1 MIKISLNEIL
11 GTVTSGGHQGRQRGS
26 FSREDSI
33 MYKGF
38 SDVET
43 NCERMRPWQ
52 KEVVGTLSSGVDAY
66 VTAAPGGGKTLPY
79 ICYWL
84 DYVLRLNA
92 TRVEE
97 RNWNSFSDQIYNLF
111 TNPSVINKLLITVPT
126 RSLADQ
132 TVQEFK
138 EHFARIL
145 VQGISLYL
153 DASIPNIDTPSIE
166 DPKVDSNRLYE
177 ILKILD
183 PTNSLNNLMEERN
196 KIFRSLAGTRLATGE
211 MRDPDNIHKGKL
223 IADIDQ
229 EIQHHISL
237 GIKNII
243 SNMRAGDQS
252 LICLRTGLNNMGNPA
267 TAPVSIAI
275 YESSQKIVNK
285 MPNLA
290 LVVTDESHLAQEREI
305 QDDSRRANIAFSL
318 YNILGALKNRTRET
332 RFCFLSGTE
341 NPDSAENLAEY
352 IEKCFNRQVQV
363 ISSSAGNASSISI
376 VPDDSISQDNVLLN
390 IILKPKQSNNL
401 IVLFSKKR
409 IDRLVELALSKS
421 GRSTSSQIDKG
432 QHQRHQFGGG
442 VIGRGYSGFN
452 RKPGSRPQINQD
464 AMVKNISRVPGASK
478 ISDPIL
484 REAVNAGF
492 GYIYRVPDNDPYKVE
507 KGKDMIIVANLFK
520 TGKIKTLLATD
531 AVGIGVNIDVR
542 NLFIPSVDKI
552 QGGRFQPMKDTEL
565 SQLLNRA
572 GRGAFTFST
581 VITPNQNVP
590 IVSNALSMGID
601 EFEQTVTIESI
612 PRLACASPKWFI
624 SFWNKTVGVGKQIP

>member
-1 MIKISLNEIL
+1 M
-11 GTVTSGGHQGRQRGS
+11 
-26 FSREDSI
+26 

-38 SDVET
+38 SDVES

-66 VTAAPGGGKTLPY
+66 VAAAPGGGKTLPY
-79 ICYWL
+79 VCYWL
-84 DYVLRLNA
+84 DYVLGLNA

-97 RNWNSFSDQIYNLF
+97 RNWNSFADRIYNLF
-111 TNPSVINKLLITVPT
+111 TNPAVINKTLITVPT

-153 DASIPNIDTPSIE
+153 DSSIPNIATPSIE
-166 DPKVDSNRLYE
+166 NPEIDSNRLYE
-177 ILKILD
+177 ILKIID
-183 PTNSLNNLMEERN
+183 PTDTLNGLMRERER
-196 KIFRSLAGTRLATGE
+196 IFRSLAGTRLATGE

-223 IADIDQ
+223 INDIDQ
-229 EIQHHISL
+229 EMQHHISL

-243 SNMRAGDQS
+243 TNMRAGDQS
-252 LICLRTGLNNMGNPA
+252 LICLRTGLNNMGDPA
-267 TAPVSIAI
+267 VAPVSIAI
-275 YESSQKIVNK
+275 YESAQKIVNK

-290 LVVTDESHLAQEREI
+290 LLVTDESHLAQEREI

-318 YNILGALKNRTRET
+318 YNILSALKNRNRET
-332 RFCFLSGTE
+332 RICFLSGTE
-341 NPDSAENLAEY
+341 NPDSAQNLANY
-352 IEKCFNRQVQV
+352 VEKCFNRQVQV
-363 ISSSAGNASSISI
+363 ISSSAGNASNISI
-376 VPDDSISQDNVLLN
+376 IPDDSITQDRVLLN

-401 IVLFSKKR
+401 IVLFSKRK
-409 IDRLVELALSKS
+409 IDRLVEIALGKS
-421 GRSTSSQIDKG
+421 GRTTSTQIDKG
-432 QHQRHQFGGG
+432 QQQKHQFGGG
-442 VIGRGYSGFN
+442 VIGRGYSGFT
-452 RKPGSRPQINQD
+452 RKPGNHPQLNQD
-464 AMVKNISRVPGASK
+464 SMVKNISRVPGASK
-478 ISDPIL
+478 IFDPVL

-492 GYIYRVPDNDPYKVE
+492 GYIYRVPENDRDKVE

-542 NLFIPSVDKI
+542 NLFIPYIEKM

-581 VITPNQNVP
+581 VITTNQNVP
-590 IVSNALSMGID
+590 TVSNALSMGIK
-601 EFEQTVTIESI
+601 EFEQTLTIESI
-612 PRLACASPKWFI
+612 PRLACASPKWFV
-624 SFWNKTVGVGKQIP
+624 SFWNATVGYGVRKIPFGTSGQLP